1 MLPDQENPEI
11 QDLRQEYTNR
21 PIDVSTVPAHPVV
34 LFETWFT
41 EAQSARLVE
50 PNAMS
55 LATATP
61 GGAISCR
68 TVLLK
73 AYDKGGFVF
82 FTNYESE
89 KSRQIATN
97 PNVACLFPWLPLSR
111 QVEVTGVA
119 EKIPTAESLAY
130 FIKRPFKSQIG
141 AWVSAQSSVIS
152 SRQILEAKFAELCKK
167 FADGRVPLPSAWG
180 GYRVVPHTIEF
191 WQGGRHRLH
200 DRIQYTRTPAATWE
214 ITRLSP

>member
-1 MLPDQENPEI
+1 MSQRPENPDI
-11 QDLRQEYTNR
+11 QNLRQEYKSR
-21 PIDVSTVPAHPVV
+21 PFDETTVPAHPVV
-34 LFETWFT
+34 LFETWFE
-41 EAQSARLVE
+41 EARSAQLVE

-55 LATATP
+55 LATATL

-73 AYDKGGFVF
+73 AYDKDGFVF

-89 KSRQIATN
+89 KAQQIAAN

-111 QVEVTGVA
+111 QVEVTGIA

-130 FIKRPFKSQIG
+130 FLKRPLKSQIG

-152 SRQILEAKFAELCKK
+152 SRQILEAKFAEMCKK
-167 FADGRVPLPSAWG
+167 FADGRVPLPGAWG

-191 WQGGRHRLH
+191 WQGGSHRLH
-200 DRIQYTRTPAATWE
+200 DRIQYTRTATAWE

>member
-1 MLPDQENPEI
+1 MSACHENPDI
-11 QDLRQEYTNR
+11 YNLRQEYKSR
-21 PIDVSTVPAHPVV
+21 PFDETTVPAHPVV
-34 LFETWFT
+34 LFEAWFE
-41 EAQSARLVE
+41 EARSAQLAE

-73 AYDKGGFVF
+73 AYDKDGFVF

-89 KSRQIATN
+89 KAQQIAAN

-111 QVEVTGVA
+111 QVEITGVA
-119 EKIPTAESLAY
+119 EKIPTSESLAY
-130 FIKRPFKSQIG
+130 FLKRPLKSQIG

-152 SRQILEAKFAELCKK
+152 SRQILEAKFAEMCKK
-167 FADGRVPLPSAWG
+167 FAAGRVPLPGAWG
-180 GYRVVPHTIEF
+180 GYRVIPRTIEF
-191 WQGGRHRLH
+191 WQGGSHRLH
-200 DRIQYTRTPAATWE
+200 DRIQYTHTATDWE